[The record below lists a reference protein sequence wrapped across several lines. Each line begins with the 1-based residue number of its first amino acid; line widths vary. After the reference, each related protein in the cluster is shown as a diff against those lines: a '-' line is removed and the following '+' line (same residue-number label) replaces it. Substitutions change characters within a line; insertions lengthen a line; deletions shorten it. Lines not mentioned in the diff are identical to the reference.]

1 MALTGNGAGIHSS
14 TAPHARLLARGTEDL
29 RSQDPAL
36 GALIDREVA
45 YQNDT
50 LQLVAH
56 ASLAA
61 PSVLSAAGSVLAN
74 TTAEGYPGARYHPGA
89 AQFDEVERLAVE
101 RAKAVFGARYAN
113 VQPHS
118 CSSANLTVIFA
129 LLSPGDTIVSLELD
143 SGGHLTHGARA
154 SVTGRYFNVVHYG
167 LDAEG
172 YIDEDQVARLAREH
186 RPRLVIVGAS
196 AYPRTPDYARFR
208 EICDSVGAYLL
219 ADISHIAGLVAAGVH
234 PSPVDLAHITTSSTY
249 KQLGGP
255 RGGIILSGA
264 DFERPGPDGT
274 PIDKLMQRG
283 VFPLSQG
290 TPSPA
295 GIAAKARA
303 LALVA
308 EPEFAETARRIAANA
323 AALAVALDK
332 RGWPVLTGGTD
343 NHMVLLD
350 TYRRGIT
357 GLIAESALESC
368 GILANKNRIPGDRKP
383 ARVTSGLRL
392 GTNIAAQRGMGED
405 DMDVCADLVDSVLGA
420 VTPAGDRAYELAE
433 QDRAEIRARVAEVCR
448 HFPSPYQEVPAG
460 V

>member
-1 MALTGNGAGIHSS
+1 MALTRNSAGNHSP
-14 TAPHARLLARGTEDL
+14 TAHHTDLLARGSEDL
-29 RSQDPAL
+29 RNEDPAL
-36 GALIDREVA
+36 CFLLDREVS

-61 PSVLSAAGSVLAN
+61 PSVLSAAGSALAN

-89 AQFDEVERLAVE
+89 AQFDDVERLAVE

-129 LLSPGDTIVSLELD
+129 LLSPGDTILSLDLD

-167 LDAEG
+167 LDHEG
-172 YIDEDQVARLAREH
+172 YIDENQVAGLAREH

-208 EICDSVGAYLL
+208 AISDTVGAYLL

-234 PSPVDLAHITTSSTY
+234 PSPIDLAHITTASTY

-255 RGGIILSGA
+255 RGGLILSGE

-274 PIDKLMQRG
+274 PLAKLMQRA
-283 VFPLSQG
+283 VFPQSQG
-290 TPSPA
+290 TPNPV

-308 EPEFAETARRIAANA
+308 QPEFTETARNIAANA

-350 TYRRGIT
+350 THRRGIT
-357 GLIAESALESC
+357 GAVAESALESC

-383 ARVTSGLRL
+383 ALVTSGLRL
-392 GTNIAAQRGMGED
+392 GTNIAAQRGMREG
-405 DMDVCADLVDSVLGA
+405 DMEVCADLLDRVLSA
-420 VTPAGDRAYELAE
+420 VEPAGDRAYVLAP
-433 QDRAEIRARVAEVCR
+433 QACAEVRERVAEVCR
-448 HFPSPYQEVPAG
+448 RFPTLYQDASLLA
-460 V
+460 